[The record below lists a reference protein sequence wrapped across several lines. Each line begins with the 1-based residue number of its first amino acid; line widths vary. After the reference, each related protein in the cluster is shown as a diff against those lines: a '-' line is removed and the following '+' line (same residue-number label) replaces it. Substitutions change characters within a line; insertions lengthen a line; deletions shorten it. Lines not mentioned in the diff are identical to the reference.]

1 MPVDYLIELLPRL
14 QWRYYSVSSSPRQS
28 PDRIA
33 ITFSVLKYQTSADL
47 PERHGVATTWLESLP
62 SRGVVPIAVRSSNFH
77 LPDSHAAPI
86 IMIGPGTGIAPFMG
100 FLEERCWARSRGEQL
115 GEAVLFFGCRHR
127 REDFIY
133 AQELERFREQ
143 GCLTELAVAFSREQ
157 PHKIYVQHL
166 MQERGERLGRLIQ
179 EEGAFIYVCGDAKN
193 MARDVHRTI
202 VEIMQ
207 EHGGHESEEALE
219 IVAALK
225 RSGRYLEDVW
235 S

>member
-1 MPVDYLIELLPRL
+1 MDYLIELLPRL

-33 ITFSVLKYQTSADL
+33 ITLSVLKYQTTPDL

-62 SRGVVPIAVRSSNFH
+62 PRGAVPIAIRSSTFH

-86 IMIGPGTGIAPFMG
+86 IMVGPGTGIAPFMG
-100 FLEERCWARSRGEQL
+100 FLEERRWARSRGEQL
-115 GEAVLFFGCRHR
+115 GEAILFFGCRR
-127 REDFIY
+127 RGEDFIY
-133 AQELERFREQ
+133 SQELERYREE
-143 GCLTELAVAFSREQ
+143 GCLTELAVAFSRDQ
-157 PHKIYVQHL
+157 PHKVYVQHL
-166 MQERGERLGRLIQ
+166 MLERGERLERLIQ
-179 EEGAFIYVCGDAKN
+179 KGGAFIYVCGDAKN

-202 VEIMQ
+202 LQIVQ
-207 EHGGHESEEALE
+207 EHGGHESERALE